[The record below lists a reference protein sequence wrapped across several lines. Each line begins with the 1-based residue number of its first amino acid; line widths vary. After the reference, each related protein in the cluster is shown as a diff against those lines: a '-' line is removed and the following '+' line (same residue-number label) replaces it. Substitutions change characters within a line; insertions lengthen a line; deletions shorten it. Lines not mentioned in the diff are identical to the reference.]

1 MSNVVGIWDVMS
13 HAVRR
18 PKISVVI
25 PALNEERNLAY
36 IASRLPHDVDE
47 VVFVDGGSLDNTAPS
62 PANFGPAL
70 STSRRP
76 ARAKAMPWRVA
87 SPLPPA
93 TSSS

>member
-1 MSNVVGIWDVMS
+1 VSNIVGIWDVMS
-13 HAVRR
+13 HAARR

-47 VVFVDGGSLDNTAPS
+47 VVFVDARWTTPSPS
-62 PANFGPAL
+62 PANCGPAL

-76 ARAKAMPWRVA
+76 ARARAMPWRVA